1 MVCQGSSY
9 ANFGFVL
16 PGDSTQ
22 QVGNRSD
29 TLFLQSQLTGCDS
42 MVVLTLTIHPVEYT
56 YFSAVACDS
65 FRWNDS
71 LYLQTG
77 AYTQSFFNRYGCD
90 STVTLHLT
98 VNYTLPV
105 TYLTDTVCQGS
116 SYANYGFI
124 LPNDST
130 QQVGN
135 RSDTLFLHS
144 ELTGCDSMVVLSLT
158 IHPVEY
164 TDFSA
169 VACDSF
175 RWNDSLYL
183 QTGDYT
189 QFFFNRYS
197 CDSIVTLHLMVNYT
211 LPVTYLT
218 DTVCQGSSY
227 VNSGFV
233 LPGDSTQR
241 VGSRNDT
248 LFLQSQLTDCDS
260 MVVLCLFIE
269 TPSFIETES
278 IDYFLVY
285 PNPANQSIQI
295 VGKEIAHVKI
305 YNSIGQEIACTK
317 SKNGSSNIRIST
329 LHYPEGIYFLRIIT
343 INNLII
349 SKKIVIKH

>member
-1 MVCQGSSY
+1 MTDTVCQGSSY
-9 ANFGFVL
+9 ANFGFIL

-22 QVGNRSD
+22 QVGMRSD
-29 TLFLQSQLTGCDS
+29 TLFLQSQ
-42 MVVLTLTIHPVEYT
+42 
-56 YFSAVACDS
+56 
-65 FRWNDS
+65 
-71 LYLQTG
+71 
-77 AYTQSFFNRYGCD
+77 
-90 STVTLHLT
+90 
-98 VNYTLPV
+98 
-105 TYLTDTVCQGS
+105 
-116 SYANYGFI
+116 
-124 LPNDST
+124 
-130 QQVGN
+130 
-135 RSDTLFLHS
+135 
-144 ELTGCDSMVVLSLT
+144 LTGCDSMVVLSLT

-183 QTGDYT
+183 QSGDYT
-189 QFFFNRYS
+189 QSFFNRYG

-285 PNPANQSIQI
+285 PNPANNQYKLWKNSTCQKYIIQI
-295 VGKEIAHVKI
+295 GTRNSMYEIQKI
-305 YNSIGQEIACTK
+305 SP
-317 SKNGSSNIRIST
+317 NIRIST
-329 LHYPEGIYFLRIIT
+329 LYYLKEF
-343 INNLII
+343 I
-349 SKKIVIKH
+349 SFRK